1 MLDAEADRLATP
13 RNTSVMKPEPDTIS
27 PAFTAPSA
35 THLPTQC
42 SIAEQIDEPKIRA
55 TLSALCRQTDKQ
67 ALCTI
72 FFDVGTARGC
82 VDQ

>member
-1 MLDAEADRLATP
+1 
-13 RNTSVMKPEPDTIS
+13 MKPEPTPEPGTIS
-27 PAFTAPSA
+27 PAFTASSA
-35 THLPTQC
+35 THLSNQC
-42 SIAEQIDEPKIRA
+42 SIAEQVDEAKIRA

-67 ALCTI
+67 ALCMI